1 MNQQSS
7 LAIYEYFSQ
16 KKSIFSVD
24 VFLKDMRAKNVKL
37 SRTEA
42 LDLLHSSNNVFTLI
56 NEEFVTR
63 AGVFTNHCFSIKP
76 SKEEIKKDRLIIGH
90 RCMPFVNPDI
100 SPDDIRIVV
109 DDKIIPPTKESF
121 SMNLALDTYSFFG
134 EGYVL
139 PCIINDK
146 ANDDFDLKSVVNSLP
161 NQIKLTC
168 WPLSQIAGKKVKYG
182 DRLLCKVVEWEG
194 YSKVEMILLEKES
207 DGLQLTT
214 SDIQREK
221 WYKSFEKGML
231 ASFDKNGPLN
241 SIEEQLALLFLEHQE
256 ELCIVNCGSSE
267 EFLSNTDKIG
277 FSQYG
282 VESRIWKTNE
292 IVPFVGEWNK
302 QFSKDLILLE
312 ISQNF
317 SPHIIDSYLRQ
328 NLYNKNLNKPFDS
341 VEDLFCKIFPFVL
354 GMSADEQKILLADIK
369 KRNAFLEKSYDFSM
383 DKSIFEIRERA
394 LSLFSKVNLL
404 ISSIGNTKLDVEK
417 FPQFELVVLTQLYSH
432 LVKLIE
438 EVENIMIRLYFPT
451 EDVMLSLSGMEETF
465 EDVQGAINFSKN
477 KLLQECFKLV

>member
-1 MNQQSS
+1 
-7 LAIYEYFSQ
+7 
-16 KKSIFSVD
+16 
-24 VFLKDMRAKNVKL
+24 
-37 SRTEA
+37 
-42 LDLLHSSNNVFTLI
+42 
-56 NEEFVTR
+56 
-63 AGVFTNHCFSIKP
+63 
-76 SKEEIKKDRLIIGH
+76 
-90 RCMPFVNPDI
+90 
-100 SPDDIRIVV
+100 
-109 DDKIIPPTKESF
+109 
-121 SMNLALDTYSFFG
+121 MNLALDTYSFFG

-161 NQIKLTC
+161 NQIKLTS

-194 YSKVEMILLEKES
+194 YSKVEMILLEKET

-221 WYKSFEKGML
+221 WYKFFEKGML

-256 ELCIVNCGSSE
+256 ELCIVSCGSSE

-282 VESRIWKTNE
+282 VESRIWKTNK

-302 QFSKDLILLE
+302 QFSKDLIVLE

-341 VEDLFCKIFPFVL
+341 VEDLFCKIFPFAL
-354 GMSADEQKILLADIK
+354 GMSADEQKILLSDVK
-369 KRNAFLEKSYDFSM
+369 KRNAYLERTYDFLM

-394 LSLFSKVNLL
+394 LVLFSKVNLL

-465 EDVQGAINFSKN
+465 EDVQGAIKNSKN
-477 KLLQECFKLV
+477 RLLQECFKLV

>member
-7 LAIYEYFSQ
+7 LAIYEYFSR
-16 KKSIFSVD
+16 KKSIFSLD
-24 VFLKDMRAKNVKL
+24 VFLKDMKAKNVKL

-42 LDLLHSSNNVFTLI
+42 LDLLHSSSNVFTLI

-63 AGVFTNHCFSIKP
+63 AGVFTNHWFSIKP

-90 RCMPFVNPDI
+90 RCMPFANPDV
-100 SPDDIRIVV
+100 SPDDIRIVAN
-109 DDKIIPPTKESF
+109 DKIVFPTKEFF
-121 SMNLALDTYSFFG
+121 SMNLVLDTYSFFG

-146 ANDDFDLKSVVNSLP
+146 ANEDVDLKSVVNSLP

-168 WPLSQIAGKKVKYG
+168 WPLSVIAGKKMKYG
-182 DRLLCKVVEWEG
+182 DRLLCRVIEWEG
-194 YSKVEMILLEKES
+194 YSKVEMNLLEKES
-207 DGLQLTT
+207 DGLQLTN

-221 WYKSFEKGML
+221 WYKSFENGML

-241 SIEEQLALLFLEHQE
+241 SIEEQLALLFLEKQD
-256 ELCIVNCGSSE
+256 ELCIVSCGSSE
-267 EFLSNTDKIG
+267 EFLSNTEKIG

-282 VESRIWKTNE
+282 VESRIWKANE

-302 QFSKDLILLE
+302 QFAKDLILME
-312 ISQNF
+312 ITQNF
-317 SPHIIDSYLRQ
+317 SPHIIDAYLRQ
-328 NLYNKNLNKPFDS
+328 NLYYKNINKPFDS
-341 VEDLFCKIFPFVL
+341 VEDIFCKIFPFIL
-354 GMSADEQKILLADIK
+354 GMSIDEQKILLLDIK
-369 KRNAFLEKSYDFSM
+369 KRNSILEKNYDFTS

-394 LSLFSKVNLL
+394 LNLFSRVNLL
-404 ISSIGNTKLDVEK
+404 ISSIGNTKLDVQQ

-438 EVENIMIRLYFPT
+438 EVENIMIRIYFPT
-451 EDVMLSLSGMEETF
+451 DDVMLSLTGMEETF
-465 EDVQGAINFSKN
+465 EDIQGAIKFNKN
-477 KLLQECFKLV
+477 RLLQECFKLV